1 MKGEVEFEGFS
12 LLGCASITG
21 GGGGGVRLSAA
32 RATGLIEDKIRA
44 DKAALEH
51 ADLSGL
57 ELLSSVEEFF

>member
-1 MKGEVEFEGFS
+1 MEFERFS
-12 LLGCASITG
+12 LLGCASST

-32 RATGLIEDKIRA
+32 KAAGVIEDKIRA